1 MNDDSFLTSRTMWAS
16 VITVAGTQTEQFK
29 LLPTPMQW
37 GIIAVVC
44 SYILGRS
51 LQKGLEAFAKKT

>member
-16 VITVAGTQTEQFK
+16 VVTVAGTQTEQFK
-29 LLPTPMQW
+29 VLPLAMQW
-37 GIIAVVC
+37 GIFAVVC

-51 LQKGLEAFAKKT
+51 LQKGLEALTKKA